1 MPRYKITIE
10 YVGTDFC
17 GWQRQQTGQS
27 IQALIE
33 NAIKKFS
40 QEEVNVIGSGRT
52 DAGVH
57 ALGQV
62 AHFDLVKNCEPF
74 TVMRAINH
82 YLKPNLIA
90 VQDCCIVDESFHA
103 RFSAKKRHYIYR
115 LINREGKIVIDNNR
129 AWQIRPPLDIS
140 NMRDASQYLI
150 GEHDFTSFRTIHCQA
165 KSPVKTIDNIELEKD
180 GEEIKIF
187 FSANSF
193 LHHMVRNMT
202 SALVYVGLNKLSPE
216 DIKNILLAKDRS
228 KAPPTAPAF
237 GLYFTKVE
245 Y

>member
-10 YVGTDFC
+10 YIGTNLC
-17 GWQRQQTGQS
+17 GWQRQAAGLS

-33 NAIKKFS
+33 SAIFKFA
-40 QEEVNVIGSGRT
+40 QEDVNIVGSGRT
-52 DAGVH
+52 DSGVH

-62 AHFDLVKNCEPF
+62 AHFDLVKNFEPF

-82 YLKPNLIA
+82 FLKPNLIA

-115 LINREGKIVIDNNR
+115 LINREGKIIVDSDR
-129 AWQIRPPLDIS
+129 AWQIRPAL
-140 NMRDASQYLI
+140 NLNKMRAASEFLI

-165 KSPVKTIDNIELEKD
+165 KSPIKTIDNIDFEKN
-180 GEEIKIF
+180 GEEIKIYF
-187 FSANSF
+187 AANSF

-202 SALVYVGLNKLSPE
+202 SALVYVGLNKLEPK
-216 DIKNILLAKDRS
+216 DIEKILLAKDRS